1 MIDYLIKK
9 SILNPSITM
18 EQLHKMKQLIL
29 TISLILG
36 ATASIAGSY
45 IKYYEFPK
53 KDCQEMFAG
62 IGGLLEEADKEWAY
76 LEENPQD
83 SPDAFEHAAKIQWL
97 TGLAANYTTIF
108 EAFCDKD

>member
-1 MIDYLIKK
+1 MKK
-9 SILNPSITM
+9 L
-18 EQLHKMKQLIL
+18 LL
-29 TISLILG
+29 TLSLIFG
-36 ATASIAGSY
+36 VMSVSAGSHS
-45 IKYYEFPK
+45 KVYEYPK
-53 KDCQEMFAG
+53 KDCREMFAG

>member
-1 MIDYLIKK
+1 MKH
-9 SILNPSITM
+9 IL
-18 EQLHKMKQLIL
+18 L

-36 ATASIAGSY
+36 STTVSAFSHSKDY
-45 IKYYEFPK
+45 RFPK

>member
-1 MIDYLIKK
+1 
-9 SILNPSITM
+9 
-18 EQLHKMKQLIL
+18 MKHIIL

-36 ATASIAGSY
+36 ATAVSGVSHS
-45 IKYYEFPK
+45 KNFEFSK

-76 LEENPQD
+76 LEKNPES
-83 SPDAFEHAAKIQWL
+83 SPDAFEHAAKIQWYV
-97 TGLAANYTTIF
+97 GLAANYTTIF

>member
-1 MIDYLIKK
+1 MKH
-9 SILNPSITM
+9 IL
-18 EQLHKMKQLIL
+18 L

-36 ATASIAGSY
+36 ATAASAVSDS
-45 IKYYEFPK
+45 KDYEFPK

-76 LEENPQD
+76 LEKNPES
-83 SPDAFEHAAKIQWL
+83 SPNALERAAKIEWYV
-97 TGLAANYTTIF
+97 GLAANYTTIF